1 MSFGTANDGTTKRW
15 NENLSS
21 TSDPLRAIRVNA
33 FIELR
38 ALTGRIH
45 SPSCQV
51 TSQVQF
57 RLEARPGQYY
67 RQ

>member
-1 MSFGTANDGTTKRW
+1 MTERR
-15 NENLSS
+15 NESVSS
-21 TSDPLRAIRVNA
+21 TSDPLRAIRVNT

-57 RLEARPGQYY
+57 RLEARLGQYY